1 MAARIKEIIETTTS
15 KCSPEVIVVSQII
28 RGLSYEQH
36 NGLVTKPSVKL
47 TYRRSVYQNDIYLFS
62 PDLLDAGRLQK
73 THGMVVAT
81 VGFRM

>member
-1 MAARIKEIIETTTS
+1 VRAGASFETSPFTQAADVLADANRYTGSMGFGYRTENWYFA
-15 KCSPEVIVVSQII
+15 
-28 RGLSYEQH
+28 G
-36 NGLVTKPSVKL
+36 

>member
-1 MAARIKEIIETTTS
+1 MVRIKASSGEFM
-15 KCSPEVIVVSQII
+15 
-28 RGLSYEQH
+28 QH
-36 NGLVTKPSVKL
+36 